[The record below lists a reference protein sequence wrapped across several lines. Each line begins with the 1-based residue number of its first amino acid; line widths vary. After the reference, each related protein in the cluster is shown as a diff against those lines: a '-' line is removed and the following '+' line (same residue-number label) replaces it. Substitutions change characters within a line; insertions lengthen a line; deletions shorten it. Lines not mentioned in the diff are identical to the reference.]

1 MRPCVGAP
9 SPPPPLPARGE
20 GRKCQSIR
28 PNACTCT
35 LGPMNKKP
43 RRPAPPAPSKSF
55 FRTKEEQQKIIQERK
70 QEEAALIEH
79 LEGILDKI
87 DQREARARARAE
99 AQAKAQN
106 LSPEETKALIK
117 QAVEAPFE
125 RDKTRNTPTWLWHRK
140 VAPVHN
146 TEELRSELGR
156 LLGIGKRD

>member
-1 MRPCVGAP
+1 
-9 SPPPPLPARGE
+9 
-20 GRKCQSIR
+20 
-28 PNACTCT
+28 
-35 LGPMNKKP
+35 MNKKP
-43 RRPAPPAPSKSF
+43 KKPAPPAPSKSF

-125 RDKTRNTPTWLWHRK
+125 RDKTRNTHAWKKRAI
-140 VAPVHN
+140 VQPVRN
-146 TEELRSELGR
+146 VGELRSELSR
-156 LLGIGKRD
+156 LLGIDKRD

>member
-1 MRPCVGAP
+1 
-9 SPPPPLPARGE
+9 
-20 GRKCQSIR
+20 
-28 PNACTCT
+28 
-35 LGPMNKKP
+35 MNKKP
-43 RRPAPPAPSKSF
+43 KKPASPAPSKSF

-87 DQREARARARAE
+87 DQREAKAKARAM

-117 QAVEAPFE
+117 QAVEAPFQQ
-125 RDKTRNTPTWLWHRK
+125 DKTRDIPTWQRHSK
-140 VAPVHN
+140 VDPVHN

-156 LLGIGKRD
+156 LLGIGKRG